1 MQNTLDLVELEGSVQ
16 TQTGN
21 SGQGGWNI
29 LHGAETPLA
38 GTRDS
43 GPSVYDN

>member
-21 SGQGGWNI
+21 SGQDGWNI
-29 LHGAETPLA
+29 RHGAKTPLA
-38 GTRDS
+38 GAGDS
-43 GPSVYDN
+43 GSPCV